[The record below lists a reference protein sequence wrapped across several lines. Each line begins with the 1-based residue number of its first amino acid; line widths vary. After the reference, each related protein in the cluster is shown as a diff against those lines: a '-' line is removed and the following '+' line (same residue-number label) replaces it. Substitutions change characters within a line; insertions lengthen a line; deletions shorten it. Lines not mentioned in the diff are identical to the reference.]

1 MLGRICPLVHDMS
14 CTPITRPIVEQYV
27 RQKTMDTEKSK
38 TKSWGC
44 ISIIGVLLVAGL
56 ARTMVKSI
64 TRHDSETKNSSISYG
79 AESQTNRDKYVDV
92 LSEVAKRMSGTL
104 PMQIDA
110 GTRMDKVTSGPG
122 RVFTYSYT
130 LTTATKDE
138 IDFAEIERSFR
149 PKLIQNY
156 KTMSGMQVFRE
167 YDVELRYEYFD
178 RNNHYV
184 TVIKIS
190 PKDF

>member
-1 MLGRICPLVHDMS
+1 
-14 CTPITRPIVEQYV
+14 
-27 RQKTMDTEKSK
+27 MDTENLKG
-38 TKSWGC
+38 KSWGC
-44 ISIIGVLLVAGL
+44 LSIIGVLLVAGL
-56 ARTMVKSI
+56 ARTMVKSV
-64 TRHDSETKNSSISYG
+64 THQDSETRNSSISYG
-79 AESQTNRDKYVDV
+79 ADPQTNGDKYVGV
-92 LSEVAKRMSGTL
+92 LSEVAKRMSATL

-130 LTTATKDE
+130 LTTAAKDE

-156 KTMSGMQVFRE
+156 KTMSGMRVFRE

-178 RNNHYV
+178 RNNQYV
-184 TVIKIS
+184 TAIKIS